1 MSAPEAVACVRC
13 GRTRGADEDPATAL
27 AWVSSRE
34 RGGLR
39 WLCPDCARRHVRD
52 IEGKLPD
59 EYW

>member
-1 MSAPEAVACVRC
+1 MSTPEQPVCTRC
-13 GRTRGADEDPATAL
+13 GRTRDPDDDPATAL
-27 AWVSSRE
+27 AWVSTRE
-34 RGGLR
+34 QGTIR

>member
-1 MSAPEAVACVRC
+1 VTTAEPVVCARC
-13 GRTRGADEDPATAL
+13 GRTRSPDDDPATAL
-27 AWVSSRE
+27 AWVSTRE
-34 RGGLR
+34 RGTLR

>member
-1 MSAPEAVACVRC
+1 MTTTEPVVCARC
-13 GRTRGADEDPATAL
+13 GRTRSADEDPAMAL
-27 AWVSSRE
+27 AWVSTRE
-34 RGGLR
+34 RGTLW

>member
-1 MSAPEAVACVRC
+1 MSAPEPVACTRC

-27 AWVSSRE
+27 AWVASRE

-39 WLCPDCARRHVRD
+39 WLCPDCARQHVRD